1 MISRDRFRD
10 YSAPM
15 TALEVITLVVA
26 QARYGLSVEQARFV
40 EELLEGK
47 QCRLA
52 SGLTGYYVQ
61 DVEPAIR
68 EMERS

>member
-1 MISRDRFRD
+1 MMSRDRFRD

-15 TALEVITLVVA
+15 TALEVVTLIIA
-26 QARYGLSVEQARFV
+26 QARYGLSVAQARLV
-40 EELLEGK
+40 EDLLHGK
-47 QCRLA
+47 QRRLV

-61 DVEPAIR
+61 DIEAAIR